1 MKTETYVDKI
11 VKQMQCSKS
20 KKEEIRK
27 QLLGDIRERVAAGE
41 SEEAVIAQM
50 GTVEELAHEFNESFS
65 AKERKRSRKS
75 RSTKMIIITILVII
89 GLFAIAT
96 ALLYWMLPK
105 GTDISESSTFVKE
118 QVEARVE
125 EVINLLDDGAYD
137 TLAENATEQ
146 MAGVLNDEDMDAA
159 KQLVGDDWGA
169 RVELGTIYMQEVE
182 QQGVHYV
189 ITQVAASYEN
199 VTVTYTIT
207 FDENMKLAG
216 IYMK

>member
-50 GTVEELAHEFNESFS
+50 RTVEELAQEFNESFS

>member
-50 GTVEELAHEFNESFS
+50 GTVEELAQEFNESFS

-125 EVINLLDDGAYD
+125 EVINLLDDGTYD

>member
-50 GTVEELAHEFNESFS
+50 GTVEELAQEFNESFS

-189 ITQVAASYEN
+189 ITQVAASYKN

>member
-1 MKTETYVDKI
+1 MKAETYVDKI

-50 GTVEELAHEFNESFS
+50 GTVEELAQEFNESFS

-89 GLFAIAT
+89 GLFAVAT

-118 QVEARVE
+118 QVEAGVE

>member
-1 MKTETYVDKI
+1 MKAETYVDKI
-11 VKQMQCSKS
+11 VKQIQCSKS

-50 GTVEELAHEFNESFS
+50 GTVEELAQEFNESFS

>member
-1 MKTETYVDKI
+1 MKAETYVDKI
-11 VKQMQCSKS
+11 VKQIQCSKS

-27 QLLGDIRERVAAGE
+27 QLLGDIKERVAAGE

-50 GTVEELAHEFNESFS
+50 GTVEELAQEFNESFS
-65 AKERKRSRKS
+65 AKERKRSRKAK
-75 RSTKMIIITILVII
+75 STKMIIITILVII

-105 GTDISESSTFVKE
+105 GTDISESSIFVKE
-118 QVEARVE
+118 QVEAQVE

-137 TLAENATEQ
+137 TLAGNATEQ
-146 MAGVLNDEDMDAA
+146 MAEVLNTEDMDAA

-169 RVELGTIYMQEVE
+169 RVELGTIYMQEME

-189 ITQVAASYEN
+189 IAQVSASYEK

>member
-1 MKTETYVDKI
+1 MKAETYVDKI
-11 VKQMQCSKS
+11 VKQIQCSKS

-50 GTVEELAHEFNESFS
+50 GTVEELAQEFNESFS

-105 GTDISESSTFVKE
+105 GTDISESSIFVKE

-189 ITQVAASYEN
+189 VTQVAASYEN

>member
-1 MKTETYVDKI
+1 MKAETYVDKI

-50 GTVEELAHEFNESFS
+50 GTVEELAQEFNESFS

-75 RSTKMIIITILVII
+75 KSTKMIIITILVII

-105 GTDISESSTFVKE
+105 GTDISESSIFVKE

>member
-1 MKTETYVDKI
+1 MKDETYVDKI

-50 GTVEELAHEFNESFS
+50 GTVEELAQEFNESFS

-169 RVELGTIYMQEVE
+169 RVELGMIYMQEVE

>member
-1 MKTETYVDKI
+1 MKAETYVDKI

-50 GTVEELAHEFNESFS
+50 GTVEELAQEFNESFS

-89 GLFAIAT
+89 GLFAVAT

-207 FDENMKLAG
+207 FDENMRLAG

>member
-1 MKTETYVDKI
+1 M
-11 VKQMQCSKS
+11 
-20 KKEEIRK
+20 
-27 QLLGDIRERVAAGE
+27 
-41 SEEAVIAQM
+41 IAQM
-50 GTVEELAHEFNESFS
+50 GTVEELAQEFNESFS
-65 AKERKRSRKS
+65 AKERKRSRKAK
-75 RSTKMIIITILVII
+75 STKMIIITILVII

-118 QVEARVE
+118 QVEAGVE

>member
-1 MKTETYVDKI
+1 MKAETYVDKI

-50 GTVEELAHEFNESFS
+50 GTVEELAQEFNESFS
-65 AKERKRSRKS
+65 AKERKRSRKAK
-75 RSTKMIIITILVII
+75 STKMIIITILVII

>member
-1 MKTETYVDKI
+1 MKAETYVDKI

-50 GTVEELAHEFNESFS
+50 GTVEELAQEFNESFS

-118 QVEARVE
+118 QVEAMVE

>member
-1 MKTETYVDKI
+1 MKAETYVDKI

-50 GTVEELAHEFNESFS
+50 GTVEELAQEFNESFS

-89 GLFAIAT
+89 GLFAVAT

-146 MAGVLNDEDMDAA
+146 MAGVLNDEDMNAA
-159 KQLVGDDWGA
+159 KQLVGDNWGA

>member
-1 MKTETYVDKI
+1 MKAETYVDKI
-11 VKQMQCSKS
+11 VKQIQCSKS

-50 GTVEELAHEFNESFS
+50 GTAEELAQEFNESFS
-65 AKERKRSRKS
+65 AKERKRSRKAK
-75 RSTKMIIITILVII
+75 STKMIIITILVII
-89 GLFAIAT
+89 GLFAVAT

>member
-1 MKTETYVDKI
+1 MKAETYVDKI

-50 GTVEELAHEFNESFS
+50 GTVEELAQEFNESFS

-105 GTDISESSTFVKE
+105 GTDISESSIFVKE

>member
-1 MKTETYVDKI
+1 MKAKTYVDKI

-50 GTVEELAHEFNESFS
+50 GTVEELAQEFNESFS

>member
-50 GTVEELAHEFNESFS
+50 GTVEELAQEFNESFS

-75 RSTKMIIITILVII
+75 RSTKMIIITTLVII

>member
-1 MKTETYVDKI
+1 MKAETYVDKI

-50 GTVEELAHEFNESFS
+50 GTVEELAQEFNESFS

-89 GLFAIAT
+89 GLFAVAT

-169 RVELGTIYMQEVE
+169 RVELGMIYMQEVE

>member
-1 MKTETYVDKI
+1 MKAETYVDKI
-11 VKQMQCSKS
+11 VKQIQCSKS

-50 GTVEELAHEFNESFS
+50 GTVEELAQEFNESFS

-89 GLFAIAT
+89 GLFAVAT

-105 GTDISESSTFVKE
+105 GTDISESSTFVKK

>member
-50 GTVEELAHEFNESFS
+50 GTIEELAQEFNESFS

>member
-1 MKTETYVDKI
+1 MKAETYVDKI

-50 GTVEELAHEFNESFS
+50 GTVEELAQEFNESFS
-65 AKERKRSRKS
+65 AKERKRSRKAK
-75 RSTKMIIITILVII
+75 STKMIIITILVII

-118 QVEARVE
+118 QVEAGVE

>member
-50 GTVEELAHEFNESFS
+50 GTVEELAQEFNESFS
-65 AKERKRSRKS
+65 TKERKRSRKS

>member
-1 MKTETYVDKI
+1 MKAETYVDKI

-50 GTVEELAHEFNESFS
+50 GTVEELAQEFNESFS

>member
-1 MKTETYVDKI
+1 MKAETYVDKI

-50 GTVEELAHEFNESFS
+50 GTVEELAQEFNESFS

-105 GTDISESSTFVKE
+105 GTDISESSIFVKE

-159 KQLVGDDWGA
+159 KHLVGDDWGA
-169 RVELGTIYMQEVE
+169 RIELGTIYMQEVE

>member
-1 MKTETYVDKI
+1 MKAETYVDKI

-50 GTVEELAHEFNESFS
+50 GTVEELAQEFNESFS

-89 GLFAIAT
+89 GLFAVAT

>member
-1 MKTETYVDKI
+1 MKAETYVDKI

-27 QLLGDIRERVAAGE
+27 QLLGDIRERVVAGE

-50 GTVEELAHEFNESFS
+50 GTVEELAQEFNESFS

-89 GLFAIAT
+89 GLFAVAT

-169 RVELGTIYMQEVE
+169 RVELGMIYMQEVE

>member
-1 MKTETYVDKI
+1 MKAETYVDKI

-50 GTVEELAHEFNESFS
+50 GTVEELAQEFNESFS

-75 RSTKMIIITILVII
+75 RSTKMIIITMLVII

-105 GTDISESSTFVKE
+105 GTDISESSIFVKE

>member
-1 MKTETYVDKI
+1 MKAETYVDKI

-50 GTVEELAHEFNESFS
+50 GTVEELAQEFNESFS

-189 ITQVAASYEN
+189 ITQVVASYEN

>member
-1 MKTETYVDKI
+1 MKAETYVDKI
-11 VKQMQCSKS
+11 VKQIQCSKS

-50 GTVEELAHEFNESFS
+50 GTVEELAQEFNESFS

-105 GTDISESSTFVKE
+105 GTDISESSIFVKE
-118 QVEARVE
+118 QVEVRVE

>member
-1 MKTETYVDKI
+1 M
-11 VKQMQCSKS
+11 
-20 KKEEIRK
+20 
-27 QLLGDIRERVAAGE
+27 
-41 SEEAVIAQM
+41 
-50 GTVEELAHEFNESFS
+50 
-65 AKERKRSRKS
+65 
-75 RSTKMIIITILVII
+75 
-89 GLFAIAT
+89 
-96 ALLYWMLPK
+96 
-105 GTDISESSTFVKE
+105 
-118 QVEARVE
+118 EARVE

-137 TLAENATEQ
+137 TLAENATGQ

>member
-1 MKTETYVDKI
+1 MKAETYVDKI
-11 VKQMQCSKS
+11 VKQIQCSKS

-50 GTVEELAHEFNESFS
+50 GTVEELAQEFNESFS
-65 AKERKRSRKS
+65 AKERKRSRKAK
-75 RSTKMIIITILVII
+75 STKMIIITILVII

-105 GTDISESSTFVKE
+105 GTDISESSIFVKE

>member
-50 GTVEELAHEFNESFS
+50 GTVEELAQEFNESFS
-65 AKERKRSRKS
+65 AKERKRSRKGK
-75 RSTKMIIITILVII
+75 STKMIIITILVII

>member
-1 MKTETYVDKI
+1 MKAETYVDKI

-50 GTVEELAHEFNESFS
+50 GTVEELVQEFNESFS

-105 GTDISESSTFVKE
+105 GTDISESSIFVKE

>member
-1 MKTETYVDKI
+1 MKAETYVDKI

-50 GTVEELAHEFNESFS
+50 GTVEELAQEFNESFS
-65 AKERKRSRKS
+65 TKERKRSRKS

>member
-1 MKTETYVDKI
+1 MKAETYVDKI

-50 GTVEELAHEFNESFS
+50 RTVEELAQEFNESFS

-105 GTDISESSTFVKE
+105 GTDISESSIFVKE

>member
-1 MKTETYVDKI
+1 MKAETYVDKI

-50 GTVEELAHEFNESFS
+50 GTVEELAQEFNESFS
-65 AKERKRSRKS
+65 AKERKRSRKAK
-75 RSTKMIIITILVII
+75 STKMIIITILVII

-146 MAGVLNDEDMDAA
+146 MAGVLNDDDMDAA

>member
-1 MKTETYVDKI
+1 MKAETYVDKI
-11 VKQMQCSKS
+11 VKQIQCSKS

-50 GTVEELAHEFNESFS
+50 GTVEELAQEFNESFS
-65 AKERKRSRKS
+65 AKERKRSRKAK
-75 RSTKMIIITILVII
+75 STKMIIITILVII

-105 GTDISESSTFVKE
+105 GTDISESSIFVKE
-118 QVEARVE
+118 QVESRVE

>member
-1 MKTETYVDKI
+1 MRAETYVDKI
-11 VKQMQCSKS
+11 VKQIQCSKS

-50 GTVEELAHEFNESFS
+50 GTVEELAQEFNESFS
-65 AKERKRSRKS
+65 AKERKRSRKAK
-75 RSTKMIIITILVII
+75 STKMIIITILVII

-105 GTDISESSTFVKE
+105 GTDISESSIFVKE